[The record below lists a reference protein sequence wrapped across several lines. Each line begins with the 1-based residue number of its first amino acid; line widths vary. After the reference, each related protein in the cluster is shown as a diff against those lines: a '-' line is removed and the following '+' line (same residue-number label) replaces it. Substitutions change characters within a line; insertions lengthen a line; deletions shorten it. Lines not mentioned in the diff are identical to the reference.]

1 MSSPLFIPSPPRDN
15 LRQFFDKC
23 FPNLLKRVFGYDD
36 FEASWLNLVTK
47 VCGRGRRTL
56 VG

>member
-1 MSSPLFIPSPPRDN
+1 MEMWIVHHASVLHPDHLRRDN
-15 LRQFFDKC
+15 LRLFFDKC

-47 VCGRGRRTL
+47 VR
-56 VG
+56 